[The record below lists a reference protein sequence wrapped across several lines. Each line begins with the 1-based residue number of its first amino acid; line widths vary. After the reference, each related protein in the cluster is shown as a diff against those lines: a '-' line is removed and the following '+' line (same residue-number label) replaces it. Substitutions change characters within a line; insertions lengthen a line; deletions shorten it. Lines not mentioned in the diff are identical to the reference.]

1 MRARASVV
9 LVSILAL
16 PAACDDSPPPDGAA
30 SASAS
35 ASATL
40 SPQPLRLPVIGPGG
54 RCPTATAQVWS
65 GPGQA
70 AKVLGDGPLYP
81 IADYFGGDAVLEL
94 RDDERGPDGSY
105 EKKVR
110 WLGVGYAGPVLLRV
124 ARIDGPGAASARF
137 SYVGSSRD
145 GGHYAELINADSDLP
160 ATTTV
165 GGPGCYAY
173 QVDGTTFSKTIVFE
187 VVEAP

>member
-1 MRARASVV
+1 MRARAAVV
-9 LVSILAL
+9 LVSIFAL
-16 PAACDDSPPPDGAA
+16 PAACDDPPPPGPSAA
-30 SASAS
+30 AS

-40 SPQPLRLPVIGPGG
+40 SPQPLRLPVVRPGEP
-54 RCPTATAQVWS
+54 CPTATAQAWS

-94 RDDERGPDGSY
+94 RDDEREPDGSY

-110 WLGVGYAGPVLLRV
+110 WLGAGYAGPVLLRA

-145 GGHYAELINADSDLP
+145 GGHYAELTNADSDLP

-173 QVDGTTFSKTIVFE
+173 QVDGTTFSKTIVFGA
-187 VVEAP
+187 VEAP